1 MTIKAIIFDFDGV
14 LAESVNVK
22 GDAFVALYKDEPQS
36 VQKQVLDYHQKHGG
50 VTRYDKIRYYEK
62 TLCNRAVNEQRVEEI
77 AQKFSD
83 IVEDGVIRSLWV
95 DGAQEF
101 LEKHYKVMP
110 FYIASA
116 TPEEEL
122 IRIVKARNM
131 AHYFKGVYGA
141 PVKKH
146 EHISNVMENNNLL
159 PYEIVMIGDAMT
171 DYDAAKV
178 TGTHF
183 IGRRLPNAFSPFPKG
198 TKLIHDLKELEQCL
212 RLF

>member
-22 GDAFVALYKDEPQS
+22 GDAFIALYKEESQG

-50 VTRYDKIRYYEK
+50 VTRYDKIRYYEE
-62 TLCNRAVNEQRVEEI
+62 TLCDRAVNDERVEEI

-83 IVEDGVIRSLWV
+83 IVEDGVIRSSWV

-101 LEKHYKVMP
+101 LEENYKAIP

-131 AHYFKGVYGA
+131 DHYFKGVYGA
-141 PVKKH
+141 PIKKH
-146 EHISNVMENNNLL
+146 EHIARVMEDHNFS
-159 PYEIVMIGDAMT
+159 PAEIVMIGDAMT

-178 TGTHF
+178 TGSHF
-183 IGRRLPNAFSPFPKG
+183 IGRRLPNKASPFPEG
-198 TKLIHDLKELEQCL
+198 TKVIDDLGELEQCL
-212 RLF
+212 KSI

>member
-22 GDAFVALYKDEPQS
+22 GDAFVVLYKEEPQS

-50 VTRYDKIRYYEK
+50 VTRYDKIRYYEE

-83 IVEDGVIRSLWV
+83 IVEEGVIRSPWV

-101 LEKHYKVMP
+101 LEKHYKAMR

-131 AHYFKGVYGA
+131 DHYFNGVYGA
-141 PVKKH
+141 PIKKH
-146 EHISNVMENNNLL
+146 EHIGKVMEDHNFS
-159 PYEIVMIGDAMT
+159 PAEIVMIGDAMT

-183 IGRRLPNAFSPFPKG
+183 IGRRLPNKASPFPDG
-198 TKLIHDLKELEQCL
+198 TTLISDLKELEPCL
-212 RLF
+212 KSF